1 MEEKQIRVLLIE
13 DNEALGASLLKH
25 LEEYPEIKVVGICE
39 DRDLAVRTVCSS
51 GAEVAVINLYPGDS
65 SSDIIHISREI
76 RIHTDAKVLILSESE
91 DLEFIVKAARNAFA
105 SGCLFNWQIAQL
117 GENIITMCEGY
128 TVQEYLLAFAALS
141 CLSEAEMAVFHIM
154 MGKKVPLKSSP
165 KTIANQK
172 TRVLKKL
179 GLANQ
184 KDLRH
189 VFVMFRENGE
199 NV

>member
-1 MEEKQIRVLLIE
+1 MEKKLIRVLIVE
-13 DNEALGASLLKH
+13 DNEKLIESLQKC
-25 LEEYPEIKVVGICE
+25 LEKYPEIEIAGICE
-39 DRDLAVRTVCSS
+39 ERNLAVRMVRSS
-51 GAEVAVINLYPGDS
+51 GADVVVTNLYPGDS
-65 SSDIIHISREI
+65 SSDIIYMSKEI
-76 RIHTDAKVLILSESE
+76 RIHTDAKVLILSESK
-91 DLEFIVKAARNAFA
+91 DLELIVKAAQDAFA
-105 SGCLFNWQIAQL
+105 SGCLFNWQKSLL
-117 GENIITMCEGY
+117 GENIITRCEGY
-128 TVQEYLLAFAALS
+128 TAQEYLLAFAALS

-189 VFVMFRENGE
+189 VFSMFRENGG
-199 NV
+199 NG

>member
-1 MEEKQIRVLLIE
+1 MEKKQIRVLIVE
-13 DNEALGASLLKH
+13 DDEKLGASLQKC
-25 LEEYPEIKVVGICE
+25 LEKYPEIEAAGICE
-39 DRDLAVRTVCSS
+39 DRHLVVRMVRGSS
-51 GAEVAVINLYPGDS
+51 ADVVVANLYPGDS
-65 SSDIIHISREI
+65 SPDIICMSREI
-76 RIHTDAKVLILSESE
+76 RIHTDAKVLILSESR
-91 DLEFIVKAARNAFA
+91 DLDLIVKAAQDAFA
-105 SGCLFNWQIAQL
+105 SGCLFDWQKSLL
-117 GENIITMCEGY
+117 GESIITMCEGY
-128 TVQEYLLAFAALS
+128 TAQEYLLAFAALS

-189 VFVMFRENGE
+189 VFDMFRESGE
-199 NV
+199 ND